1 MKVLEFIG
9 RSTNPRSKRAGKVAF
24 QYTRRS
30 GEIVIDK
37 GLQQNPDDI
46 LIINS
51 GDWDAF
57 LTLLPPS
64 KLFAM
69 SLQKSFKLPHLYKLI
84 SKHFGRICRNQG
96 RKMQDFTPPIIAIL
110 KNEGSIELYHGP
122 AGQGIG
128 VSIILRVN

>member
-69 SLQKSFKLPHLYKLI
+69 SLQKSFKLPHLYKLAWDEYDRWQ
-84 SKHFGRICRNQG
+84 KY
-96 RKMQDFTPPIIAIL
+96 TPA
-110 KNEGSIELYHGP
+110 ERQELP
-122 AGQGIG
+122 Q
-128 VSIILRVN
+128 